1 MKLFIQRRIKSVCK
15 WKRSSCNVES
25 SRWASGRE
33 VLATS
38 NQVGGQV
45 EEKFL
50 QRRIKSVGKWKR
62 SSSNKASRS
71 SYNVASRSFVNV
83 ASSRCASARD
93 CLSRQLNMNVTTSP
107 SNPTPPP
114 NPHHQLPHTICNKT
128 WNTNENW
135 QERRGRY
142 WRRWQKQ
149 SASTIGL
156 EHLGIFVLW
165 FWYVLIVVEPLIIIE

>member
-1 MKLFIQRRIKSVCK
+1 MKLFIQRRIKSVGK

-93 CLSRQLNMNVTTSP
+93 CLSRQLNMNVATSP

-135 QERRGRY
+135 QERRGCY

-149 SASTIGL
+149 SASTINWNIWGFL
-156 EHLGIFVLW
+156 YYGFDMFLL
-165 FWYVLIVVEPLIIIE
+165 L

>member
-107 SNPTPPP
+107 SNPTPTPQPTPP
-114 NPHHQLPHTICNKT
+114 TAPHHLQQDMKY
-128 WNTNENW
+128 E
-135 QERRGRY
+135 
-142 WRRWQKQ
+142 
-149 SASTIGL
+149 
-156 EHLGIFVLW
+156 
-165 FWYVLIVVEPLIIIE
+165 